1 MENENT
7 KESYIIE
14 YNQFITDYNSE
25 QMDGE
30 KIGIAVVKMVQH
42 FIEMNIFV
50 SSAEIAYNKIAAEMA
65 NSLDENTTKPLS
77 VAKAEILAKNTPE
90 YSEFRTAKAN
100 VVNIEQAINAL
111 KSLQRAA
118 TQEMSYSNV

>member
-1 MENENT
+1 MENEQEYQ
-7 KESYIIE
+7 KE

-42 FIEMNIFV
+42 FIEMNMLV
-50 SSAEIAYNKIAAEMA
+50 ASTEIAYNKIAAEMA
-65 NSLDENTTKPLS
+65 NSLDENTTKPIS
-77 VAKAEILAKNTPE
+77 VAKAELLSKNTPE

-100 VVNIEQAINAL
+100 IVNIEQAINAL
-111 KSLQRAA
+111 KSLQRGA

>member
-42 FIEMNIFV
+42 FIEMNMLV